1 MRVVRTI
8 DQVRDAAADSP
19 GPVGFVPTM
28 GALHDGHLS
37 LIRAARERSS
47 TVVMS
52 IFVNPLQF
60 GPGEDFARYPRSEES
75 DLSAAE
81 AAGIDLVFMPSVDEM
96 YPEGR
101 ATTVRVERITE
112 KYEGAIRPGHFDG
125 VATVVAR
132 LLGIVGPRFAFFGR
146 KDAQQLAT
154 VRRLVI
160 DLSIPTE
167 IVGCDTVRESD
178 GLALSSRNR
187 FLSGEDR
194 ARATS
199 LWRALDA
206 GAAAIGEGREVPDV
220 ERSMIEILEAG
231 TDGVDYAAVV
241 NPDTFDPAEPGEPG
255 LLIVAARLGQT
266 RLIDNLL
273 VEHVR

>member
-1 MRVVRTI
+1 MRIARSVVEA
-8 DQVRDAAADSP
+8 RDALDSATR
-19 GPVGFVPTM
+19 PVGLVPTM

-37 LIRAARERSS
+37 LVRTARERSS

-75 DLSAAE
+75 DLSAA
-81 AAGIDLVFMPSVDEM
+81 GSTGVDLVFIPSVDEM

-101 ATTVRVERITE
+101 ATTVHVERITE

-146 KDAQQLAT
+146 KDAQQLAM
-154 VRRLVI
+154 VRRLVT

-167 IVGCDTVRESD
+167 IVPCDTVRESD

-187 FLSGEDR
+187 FLSGADR
-194 ARATS
+194 ARATV
-199 LWRALDA
+199 LWRALET
-206 GAAAIGEGREVPDV
+206 GSAAIREGRKIPDV
-220 ERSMIEILEAG
+220 ERSMTEILKAG

-241 NPDTFDPAEPGEPG
+241 NPDTFDPAEPGGPG
-255 LLIVAARLGQT
+255 LLIVAARLGQI

-273 VEHVR
+273 VERVR